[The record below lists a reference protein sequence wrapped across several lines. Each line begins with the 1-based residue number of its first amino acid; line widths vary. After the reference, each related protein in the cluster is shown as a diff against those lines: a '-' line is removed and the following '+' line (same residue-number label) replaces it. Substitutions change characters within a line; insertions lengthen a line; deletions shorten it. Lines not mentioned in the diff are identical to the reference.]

1 MTETQNQSD
10 FLPILIVTLKKSKGE
25 IQLSCTLDENDL
37 TFHHEEASPL
47 DNQQTKDQQ
56 DPDQNQSPF
65 HGVIYNHNKH
75 R

>member
-10 FLPILIVTLKKSKGE
+10 FMPILITTLKKYKGE
-25 IQLSCTLDENDL
+25 IQVPSTRDANDL
-37 TFHHEEASPL
+37 TFHHEEVSPL
-47 DNQQTKDQQ
+47 DNQETEDQQ

-65 HGVIYNHNKH
+65 HGVIYNHNKN